1 MKLIFNENVRSSLSP
16 YPINSFYS
24 LSKLEEDYSKKVEDA
39 KRQSA
44 LEAAEKEQ
52 KLQEEVQK

>member
-1 MKLIFNENVRSSLSP
+1 MKMYEVLSHRIQLTP
-16 YPINSFYS
+16 LCS